1 MLQPENEVE
10 KCVQTMDE
18 PDYVCVTHLDF
29 ENMDGLSKGLEAHGS
44 KLMADISNTTN
55 VEPEV
60 EVCEV
65 VPQPASP
72 NIS

>member
-10 KCVQTMDE
+10 KCVQTMDGDE
-18 PDYVCVTHLDF
+18 PDYVCVTHLHF

-44 KLMADISNTTN
+44 ELMADISNTTI

-65 VPQPASP
+65 VAST
-72 NIS
+72 S